1 MFWAPKK
8 VNSWE
13 TLGIAQGNLT
23 AATHVFMYCVT
34 YKDHAINKLLSIN
47 SDIYFIIIIINVISS
62 NRVIL
67 SNTACCLRLPPKPED
82 KILRGRSGRCVGFE
96 Y

>member
-23 AATHVFMYCVT
+23 AATHVFIYCVT
-34 YKDHAINKLLSIN
+34 YTDHAINKLLHAHAERALHSPRHTEAHTM
-47 SDIYFIIIIINVISS
+47 VH
-62 NRVIL
+62 V
-67 SNTACCLRLPPKPED
+67 
-82 KILRGRSGRCVGFE
+82 
-96 Y
+96 